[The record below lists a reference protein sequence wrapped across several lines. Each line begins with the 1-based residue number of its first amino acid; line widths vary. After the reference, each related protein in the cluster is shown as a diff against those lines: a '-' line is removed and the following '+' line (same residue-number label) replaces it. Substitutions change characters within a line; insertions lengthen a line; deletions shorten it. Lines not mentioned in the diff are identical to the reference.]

1 MHEFATLLSTYSA
14 HWIIHTLEVLAA
26 YLILFSLIAAALSS
40 SDYARDHNINC
51 RIGRVLC
58 LAIACMVAACIFCS
72 SSSINW
78 LIP

>member
-1 MHEFATLLSTYSA
+1 MHEFAALLSAYSA
-14 HWIIHTLEVLAA
+14 HWIHTLEVLAA
-26 YLILFSLIAAALSS
+26 YLILFSLIAAVLSP
-40 SDYARDHNINC
+40 SDYTRDHNLNC

-72 SSSINW
+72 PSSINW